1 MFPVLHHESVDRN
14 NPRSL
19 LEESEEAPEPS
30 HHDLAFAFGRVLA
43 WLLDAKTLNGVGFRA
58 YIFAHKIRPDLIKG
72 MTLDEIASILGHGRS
87 SSHKL
92 SKELE
97 LVFGI
102 RGMNDRSD
110 QARKKYK
117 QAWKRVH
124 TPVTP

>member
-1 MFPVLHHESVDRN
+1 MLAVLTHESVDRN

-19 LEESEEAPEPS
+19 LEASEEEPEPS
-30 HHDLAFAFGRVLA
+30 HNDLAFAFGRVLA

-97 LVFGI
+97 MVFGI
-102 RGMNDRSD
+102 RGLNDRSD
-110 QARKKYK
+110 AARKKYRES
-117 QAWKRVH
+117 WKRVH
-124 TPVTP
+124 SPS